1 VRIDNPTIEEK
12 RKIFNNLDNYLENTY
27 KKVFVK
33 YLDLGV
39 KVVRIIN
46 YSNDFS
52 HLIEKQLP
60 YVLKD
65 TADKFDATL
74 KVFQDDNMGLVPTKI
89 IDEINPK
96 TNFKFRIKMLTEKI
110 DFVETWIFDKTYS
123 KFNPILQ
130 CAKWN
135 SILSAQDTETNTY
148 YYGAK
153 DLNPEEIIKE
163 GHIFVQQFNKILKS
177 DNTNLVHGA
186 SVGLDNEGILFCA
199 RGQRGKSTLAVLSM
213 IKGFEYVSDDY
224 LTLEKQGDELYVHPI
239 YSIITLSP
247 RMYNELFDE
256 LKDSRFLFNNARKD
270 KYVVSIENFHDR
282 FKKKYPIKLCMFPEI
297 VSDKEPS
304 IVLCSKEEKGRAIV
318 QIIQSTVCQMQ
329 DMNNTKVIQKLFNM
343 VKGFNFYKINL
354 CSDINKNT
362 ECLREFLK
370 NYREENKNIEPDR
383 MLIDITFDLANII
396 DTKTYTIYSMNKFA
410 TSIYENLANGAA
422 KENIIGALR
431 TITDMPIKVL
441 GELDTFIEKL
451 KELELLNSAP
461 VSSKKAYINPEFAKE
476 CGYRLSFLKYDENM
490 KINLIKENK

>member
-12 RKIFNNLDNYLENTY
+12 RKIFNNLDNYLENNY

-46 YSNDFS
+46 YSPDFS

-65 TADKFDATL
+65 SADKFDATL

-96 TNFKFRIKMLTEKI
+96 TNLKFRIKMLTEKI

-123 KFNPILQ
+123 AFNPILQ
-130 CAKWN
+130 CVKWN
-135 SILSAQDTETNTY
+135 GIFSAHDIETNTY

-186 SVGLDNEGILFCA
+186 SVGLDNKGVLFCA

-224 LTLEKQGDELYVHPI
+224 LTLEKQGEKLYAHPI

-256 LKDSRFLFNNARKD
+256 LKNSRFLFNNARKD
-270 KYVVSIENFHDR
+270 KYVVSIENFHDE

-304 IVLCSKEEKGRAIV
+304 IVLCDKEEKGRAIV

-329 DMNNTKVIQKLFNM
+329 DMNNGVVIKKLFDM
-343 VKGFNFYKINL
+343 VKGFDFYKINL

-370 NYREENKNIEPDR
+370 TYKEEDKNIEPDR
-383 MLIDITFDLANII
+383 MLVDITFDLANII
-396 DTKTYTIYSMNKFA
+396 DTKTYTIYSMNKFT
-410 TSIYENLANGAA
+410 TSIYENLIQGAS
-422 KENIIGALR
+422 KESIIGALE
-431 TITDMPIKVL
+431 TIADMPIKVL
-441 GELDTFIEKL
+441 GELDIFIEKL
-451 KELELLNSAP
+451 EDLGLLNCARAEG
-461 VSSKKAYINPEFAKE
+461 KKAYINPEFAKE
-476 CGYRLSFLKYDENM
+476 CGYKLSFLKYGTDMTEE
-490 KINLIKENK
+490 LIKENK